1 MRFHPYSCGS
11 INPIGRVAMTASID
25 ITVAQLV
32 LAMVA
37 SSIPYYAIERWR
49 NFPSYQALN
58 VITLAYNLVAL
69 KRAPW
74 THNVGCKSYLVMMCI
89 CLSMNDDLTHRQYQL
104 QSSYHWHR
112 SL

>member
-37 SSIPYYAIERWR
+37 FSIPYYAIERWR
-49 NFPSYQALN
+49 NFLSYQALN
-58 VITLAYNLVAL
+58 VITLAYNLVAP

-74 THNVGCKSYLVMMCI
+74 THKRRM
-89 CLSMNDDLTHRQYQL
+89 
-104 QSSYHWHR
+104 
-112 SL
+112 